1 MEIRALLSALWRN
14 KTGPM
19 LVAVQI
25 AIALAVVV
33 NVTYIVQ
40 QRLADVNKPTGLDLE
55 NMFWVATQPNSADY
69 PFASAVKA
77 DLAYLNALPGV
88 VAATTTNPLPQTFS
102 ESDLPFATDPQ
113 IFQQSKGSVDGIIYF
128 GTDKFIE
135 TMGLKFVAGR
145 NFDANMVAPPAAD
158 WGAAMSALPPE
169 IIVTRAMADKLFPN
183 GNALGKTVYVG
194 LINKSTTIIGIVDL
208 MQAFP
213 ASAPLDRR
221 LTQIV
226 ILPIAAPGPAAA
238 YVVRAKPG
246 RRDELMAKVEKDFA
260 DLRPGRFIN
269 RMEAYDVTA
278 ANTREGL
285 HASAVILAAVAV
297 FVLTVTVIGIVGLA
311 AFSITTR
318 TRQLGTRRAIGARKF
333 HILRY
338 FLVENWLIT
347 TGGAVVGCTL
357 ALAAGLQLGR
367 VYQMPRLPLYYLVGG
382 VLLMWVVGLFA
393 VLVPALRAASI
404 SPAIATRTV

>member
-25 AIALAVVV
+25 AITLAVIV

-55 NMFWVATQPNSADY
+55 NMFWVSTQPDSADY
-69 PFASAVKA
+69 PFASAVKS

-102 ESDLPFATDPQ
+102 ESDLPFATDPR
-113 IFQQSKGSVDGIIYF
+113 IFQQPKGSVDGIIYF
-128 GTDKFIE
+128 GTDRFIE
-135 TMGLKFVAGR
+135 TLGLKLVAGR

-169 IIVTRAMADKLFPN
+169 IIVTRALADKLFPN
-183 GNALGKTVYVG
+183 GNALGKTVYIG
-194 LINKSTTIIGIVDL
+194 LINKSTTIIGIIDL

-213 ASAPLDRR
+213 ASAPLDQR

-226 ILPIAAPGPAAA
+226 ILPIAAPGPAAD

-269 RMEAYDVTA
+269 RLEAYDVTA

-285 HASAVILAAVAV
+285 HASAVILASSR
-297 FVLTVTVIGIVGLA
+297 FIK
-311 AFSITTR
+311 R
-318 TRQLGTRRAIGARKF
+318 PDRKS
-333 HILRY
+333 
-338 FLVENWLIT
+338 
-347 TGGAVVGCTL
+347 VV
-357 ALAAGLQLGR
+357 
-367 VYQMPRLPLYYLVGG
+367 
-382 VLLMWVVGLFA
+382 
-393 VLVPALRAASI
+393 
-404 SPAIATRTV
+404 